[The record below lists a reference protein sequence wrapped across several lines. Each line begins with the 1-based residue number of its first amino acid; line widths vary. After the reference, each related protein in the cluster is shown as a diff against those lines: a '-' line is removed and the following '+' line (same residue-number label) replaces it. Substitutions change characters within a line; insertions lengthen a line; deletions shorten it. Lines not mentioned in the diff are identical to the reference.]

1 MIKYPEPGKVKTR
14 LAKEI
19 GDEKAAD
26 VYRQIA
32 GRIMKNT
39 LHTRE
44 YERMVFYDP
53 AGRLRDFEAW
63 LPGETFI
70 LQTGN
75 DVGEKMDNA
84 IRDLLEMGAEKAVL
98 TGADIPELTAEIM
111 IQAFVALDDADIVI
125 GPARDGGYYL
135 IGMKVPHPEI
145 FRNIPWSTE
154 KVYQKTV
161 DNMNRMGLSYRT
173 VTTLSDLDR
182 KGDLEQFGL

>member
-19 GDEKAAD
+19 GDEEAAD
-26 VYRQIA
+26 VCRQIA
-32 GRIMKNT
+32 ERIMKNT

-53 AGRLRDFEAW
+53 AERLRDFEAW
-63 LPGETFI
+63 VPGEQLI
-70 LQTGN
+70 LQCGN
-75 DVGEKMDNA
+75 GVGERMDNA
-84 IRDLLEMGAEKAVL
+84 IRDLLKTGAEKAVL
-98 TGADIPELTAEIM
+98 TGADIPELSAEI
-111 IQAFVALDDADIVI
+111 IIRAFAALDDADVVI
-125 GPARDGGYYL
+125 GPAGDGGYYL
-135 IGMKVPHPEI
+135 IGMKTPHPEI

-182 KGDLEQFGL
+182 KEDLEQFGL